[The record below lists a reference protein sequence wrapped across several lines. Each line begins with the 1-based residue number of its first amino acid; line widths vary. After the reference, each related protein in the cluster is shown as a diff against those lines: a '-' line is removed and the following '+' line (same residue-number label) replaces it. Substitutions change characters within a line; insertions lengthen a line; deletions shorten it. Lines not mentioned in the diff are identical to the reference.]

1 MFLLDKK
8 QLLLNPHPST
18 YAFLFLPPLSLKGGG
33 GLKGVLSCLVALPC
47 SLVEGWVR
55 DSVKEQPKVVKT
67 LFYPMLCN

>member
-33 GLKGVLSCLVALPC
+33 AKGGLKLFGCF
-47 SLVEGWVR
+47 
-55 DSVKEQPKVVKT
+55 T
-67 LFYPMLCN
+67 LFPRRGMGKGLR